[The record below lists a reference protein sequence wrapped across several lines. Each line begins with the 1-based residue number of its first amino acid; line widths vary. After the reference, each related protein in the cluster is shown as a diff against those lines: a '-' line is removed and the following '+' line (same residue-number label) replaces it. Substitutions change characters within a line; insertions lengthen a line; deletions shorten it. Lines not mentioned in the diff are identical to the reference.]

1 MTPQRSRSGGK
12 LVVTGLPMAPGLAV
26 GTPVFHAEHEV
37 DVPVLAIEEEDIEA
51 ERQRLSEAIAT
62 ARARLAEV
70 EKTIREEVGAGDARI
85 FSVHALLLDDAH
97 FRDGLAERIGQQ
109 LVNAEVA
116 VRDEIAAWEHRLA
129 GVTAAAG
136 DRDPAADLRDVGRQ
150 LMRVLA
156 GHPSQVALGDGDG
169 HVVLVTPELLPSDA
183 VHLDRTRLAAIV
195 TGSGGVA
202 SHAAI
207 LARTL
212 GIPAVTGVDVDSLPA
227 LGGRWIVDGNAGS
240 VILNPTESD
249 LEQAERRSKDYDRFR
264 SELMAQSRGFAT
276 TADGAGIE
284 VMLNVEN
291 FEDLPDELVEGLAGI
306 GLYRTEFLYMNRAHF
321 PSEEEQV
328 DHYVAALNKVGDR
341 EITFRTIDVGG
352 DKPLPYLAVPHE
364 PNPVLGWRGL
374 RLSLEW
380 PDMFYAQ
387 LRALLRASAHG
398 RMRILF
404 PMLTMVEEFRK
415 ARDIVRQIQ
424 SDLRRRG
431 VAFDKDIKLGAMIEV
446 PAAALAARSIAEEAD
461 FLSIGTND
469 LSQYA
474 LAVDRNNARVASLY
488 QPLHPG
494 MINILRQVVEAA
506 DVAGTPISLCGEMAG
521 DPEATLL
528 LLGLG
533 LRSFSMPPYHLP
545 VVKKV
550 IGVVELREAQRVARE
565 ALELG
570 STTEIRSLL
579 RRHTLKLMP
588 ELAAWLPAER

>member
-1 MTPQRSRSGGK
+1 MTAKRARSSGK
-12 LVVTGLPMAPGLAV
+12 LVVTGRPMAPGLAV

-37 DVPVLAIEEEDIEA
+37 DVPVLSIKEEDIEA

-62 ARARLAEV
+62 ARSHLADV
-70 EKTIREEVGAGDARI
+70 EKTIRKKVGASDARI
-85 FSVHALLLDDAH
+85 FSVHALLLADES
-97 FRDGLAERIGQQ
+97 FRDGLAARIGQQ

-136 DRDPAADLRDVGRQ
+136 DRDPAADLRDIGRQ
-150 LMRVLA
+150 LLRVLA

-169 HVVLVTPELLPSDA
+169 RVILVTPELLPSDA
-183 VHLDRTRLAAIV
+183 VHLDRSRLAGIV

-212 GIPAVTGVDVDSLPA
+212 GIPAVTGVDVGSLPA
-227 LGGRWIVDGNAGS
+227 LGGRWIVDGNAGAL
-240 VILNPTESD
+240 ILNPTEAD
-249 LEQAERRSKDYDRFR
+249 LSQAERRGEDYNRFR
-264 SELMAQSRGFAT
+264 AELMAQSRGFAI
-276 TADGAGIE
+276 TADGASIE
-284 VMLNVEN
+284 LMLNVED
-291 FEDLPDELVEGLAGI
+291 FEDLPDELLDGLAGI
-306 GLYRTEFLYMNRAHF
+306 GLYRTEFLYMNRPHF
-321 PSEEEQV
+321 PSEEEQFE
-328 DHYVAALNKVGDR
+328 HYVAALKKVGDL

-352 DKPLPYLAVPHE
+352 DKPLPYLSVPHE

-387 LRALLRASAHG
+387 IRALLRASAHG

-404 PMLTMVEEFRK
+404 PMLTMVEEFRR
-415 ARDIVRQIQ
+415 ARDIVREIQ
-424 SDLRRRG
+424 TDLRRRG
-431 VAFDKDIKLGAMIEV
+431 VPFDADIRLGAMIEV
-446 PAAALAARSIAEEAD
+446 PALAMAARSIAEEAD

-474 LAVDRNNARVASLY
+474 LAVDRNNARVSALY

-494 MINILRQVVEAA
+494 MINLLRLVVEAA
-506 DVAGTPISLCGEMAG
+506 DVANTPISLCGEMAG

-533 LRSFSMPPYHLP
+533 LRSFSMTPYHLP
-545 VVKKV
+545 VVKRV

-570 STTEIRSLL
+570 STTEILALL
-579 RRHTLKLMP
+579 RRHTLRLVP
-588 ELAAWLPAER
+588 ELAAWLPSER